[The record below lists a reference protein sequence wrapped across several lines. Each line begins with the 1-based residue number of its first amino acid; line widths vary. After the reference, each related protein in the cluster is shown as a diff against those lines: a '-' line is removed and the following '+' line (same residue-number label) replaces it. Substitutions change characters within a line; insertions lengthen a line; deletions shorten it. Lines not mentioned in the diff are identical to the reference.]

1 MLGLSWFQEPK
12 LHFWLF
18 QGHTIMVPGY
28 VRSRYSPGNNPDE
41 LQSANPQVYH
51 RIPIVI
57 ASMLFG
63 KAYDCRWLP
72 KSFRAGGSRPSR
84 SGTHTH
90 RWSMIIIQKC
100 EWKKSQV
107 GQKPPKLI
115 RSNVRVYSLVSP
127 KLISSVFVDRGD
139 LFGSDLIPKA
149 HGAHDVDLRTT

>member
-51 RIPIVI
+51 RIPRVI

-63 KAYDCRWLP
+63 KAYDCRWPP

-84 SGTHTH
+84 SGTHTDDQWLLS
-90 RWSMIIIQKC
+90 RNVNERS
-100 EWKKSQV
+100 
-107 GQKPPKLI
+107 PKWVRNLPI
-115 RSNVRVYSLVSP
+115 RSNVCVYSLVSP

-139 LFGSDLIPKA
+139 LFGSYLIPKA